1 MTLSPRFLQKNS
13 QSLFARFLPLTAR
26 LGHGKNPAYIPH
38 AKESNMTTADQ
49 IFTSASLDE
58 IFPPSV
64 TDAFFEALFGDAEE
78 GAYDIRL
85 RFENHAPD
93 ELRFAFHLLQRPG
106 MCLACN
112 LTYGLPQVFSRHPL
126 LGVGKLA
133 QTLAERINA
142 GMDTWS
148 LGSTREISR
157 SLHVIPFTIK
167 VA

>member
-1 MTLSPRFLQKNS
+1 
-13 QSLFARFLPLTAR
+13 LTPKD
-26 LGHGKNPAYIPH
+26 GHEKYTANDSD
-38 AKESNMTTADQ
+38 AKEKTMTNADQ
-49 IFTSASLDE
+49 IFTPASLDE
-58 IFPPSV
+58 IFPPSI
-64 TDAFFEALFGDAEE
+64 TDAFFEALFGDAED

-85 RFENHAPD
+85 RFEGHSPQ
-93 ELRFAFHLLQRPG
+93 ELRFAFHLQQRPG

-112 LTYGLPQVFSRHPL
+112 LTYGLPQVFTRHPL

-133 QTLAERINA
+133 QNLAERVNA
-142 GMDTWS
+142 SMATWA